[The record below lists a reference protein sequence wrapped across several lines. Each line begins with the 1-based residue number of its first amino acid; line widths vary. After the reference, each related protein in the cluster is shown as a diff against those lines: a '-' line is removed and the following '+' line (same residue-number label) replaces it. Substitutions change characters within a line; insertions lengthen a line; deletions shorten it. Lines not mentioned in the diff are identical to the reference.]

1 MNSPEHNL
9 QVACVNW
16 FRMQYPKYG
25 KLLFAIP
32 NGGKRHMKTARDMK
46 AEGVQKGVPDLQLAV
61 PVSEEFIDD
70 NGFRRKRIKHCGLF
84 IEMKSDTGR
93 LTPEQKEY
101 LTLLSDQGYA
111 TAVCKSF
118 DEFKATI
125 ENYLR

>member
-1 MNSPEHNL
+1 MNNPEHNL

-32 NGGKRHMKTARDMK
+32 NGGKRHAKTARDMK
-46 AEGVQKGVPDLQLAV
+46 REGVQKGVPDLMLAV
-61 PVSEEFIDD
+61 PSAPK
-70 NGFRRKRIKHCGLF
+70 RRDVVLSTFYSGLF
-84 IEMKSDTGR
+84 VEMKSDKGR
-93 LTPEQKEY
+93 LTPDQSAY
-101 LTLLSDQGYA
+101 LEALAQQGYA

-125 ENYLR
+125 ENYLE

>member
-1 MNSPEHNL
+1 MNNSEHHL

-16 FRMQYPKYG
+16 FRMQYPKYS

-46 AEGVQKGVPDLQLAV
+46 REGVQKGVPDLMLAV
-61 PVSEEFIDD
+61 WYCLRHEITGEITEL
-70 NGFRRKRIKHCGLF
+70 KCGLF
-84 IEMKSDTGR
+84 IEMKSATGR
-93 LTPEQKEY
+93 LTPEQKDY
-101 LTLLSDQGYA
+101 LALLKKQGYA

-125 ENYLR
+125 ENYLG